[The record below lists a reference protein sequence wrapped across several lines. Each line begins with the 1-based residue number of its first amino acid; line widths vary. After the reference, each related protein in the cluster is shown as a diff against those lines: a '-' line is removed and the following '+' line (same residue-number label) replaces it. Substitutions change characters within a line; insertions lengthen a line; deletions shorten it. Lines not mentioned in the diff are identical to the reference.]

1 MKFPSFQNIIGHAIE
16 VASEHCD
23 LKLAAYLLDDN
34 APFNPA
40 PPIDDSNVAP
50 ICIFIYQ
57 YAVASWLRELGVP
70 LDAVL
75 GHSIGEIAAAGA
87 HETHHDL
94 PLDDSLHIC
103 SLE

>member
-1 MKFPSFQNIIGHAIE
+1 MFSPETPNLGL
-16 VASEHCD
+16 D
-23 LKLAAYLLDDN
+23 LI
-34 APFNPA
+34 
-40 PPIDDSNVAP
+40 PIY
-50 ICIFIYQ
+50 IFIYQ
-57 YAVASWLRELGVP
+57 YAVASWLRKLGVP